1 VSELEPIER
10 FVRVGEI
17 PHSDALVVRGWPL
30 TVDGLLRNAD
40 SARSRYSHRG
50 MPFVAV
56 SSEVVIEGWSLD
68 RILAGPRLRTR
79 RRFAAAPVR
88 SIVESGFELLPTFAA
103 PHYSILLPAYTER
116 EAQRLLDVLGE
127 VSINRHHVRRL
138 Q

>member
-1 VSELEPIER
+1 VSELQPIER
-10 FVRVGEI
+10 FVRVGEA
-17 PHSDALVVRGWPL
+17 PRSDALVVRGWPL

-40 SARSRYSHRG
+40 AARSRYSHRE

-56 SSEVVIEGWSLD
+56 SSEIVIEGWILD

-88 SIVESGFELLPTFAA
+88 SIVESGFELLPTFAP

-127 VSINRHHVRRL
+127 ISINPHYVRRL